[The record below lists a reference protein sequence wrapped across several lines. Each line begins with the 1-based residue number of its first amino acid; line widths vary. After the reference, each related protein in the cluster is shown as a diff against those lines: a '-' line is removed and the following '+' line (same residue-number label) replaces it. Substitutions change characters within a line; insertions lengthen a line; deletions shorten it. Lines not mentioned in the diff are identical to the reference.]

1 MEGVAYRG
9 PKHSQAAHGE
19 DVLADSAPEVVK
31 NPSSD
36 GGRVSMAFGVV
47 VVEVEVRELWA
58 WTLRVKRAKA

>member
-1 MEGVAYRG
+1 MEGVAYQV
-9 PKHSQAAHGE
+9 PKHSQVAHGE

-36 GGRVSMAFGVV
+36 GGRVSMAFDV
-47 VVEVEVRELWA
+47 VVEVEVRELGA